1 MEDWG
6 WDPADFADWQV
17 SDYIRLLSAVADGLN
32 MEQDFVNSIGCVEDY
47 IELYLRFRDLGE
59 GLFVADPTRD
69 YGDREPEFFGE
80 VVTLDEAYELLLA
93 IGNISSIYR
102 GCWAGA

>member
-1 MEDWG
+1 
-6 WDPADFADWQV
+6 
-17 SDYIRLLSAVADGLN
+17 